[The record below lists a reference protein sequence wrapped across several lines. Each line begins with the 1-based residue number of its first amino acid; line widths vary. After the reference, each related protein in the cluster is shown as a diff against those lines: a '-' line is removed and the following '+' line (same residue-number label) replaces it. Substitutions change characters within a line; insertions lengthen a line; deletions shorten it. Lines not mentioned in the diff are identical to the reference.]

1 MDLILILVFA
11 LFGFFAG
18 IITGLIPGLH
28 VNNFAFIAL
37 ALFINS
43 EPEFSLLISI
53 FIISM
58 SLTSSFIEFIPNLLL
73 FLPDSDNFLSIL
85 PGQKMFLQGKAFQA
99 VYLTAFAGLVSGVIS
114 IIIFYPLLF
123 FFDSLWFLVKDFIWV
138 LLVIVL
144 ILMVFEKKS
153 FKEWFFTLII
163 VLLSGFLGLVS
174 FEFLF
179 IDEPLFSLIA
189 GFFGISAILNSLE
202 SKGYSVKQSLDIE
215 PIDFLQTIKL
225 TSISL
230 FAGLFIALMPGV
242 SPALTALILSQM
254 IGTISSKEFLFVIG
268 SVSMTNFVFS
278 FGALISIEKARSG
291 AALAISNLIVL
302 TQNEVI
308 LIMGI
313 SLIIIP
319 LAFLTCLF
327 LSKKLINELNKIN
340 LRPLLIAILLFQLVL
355 VFFFSGF
362 LGLVVS
368 FLALIIAFLAADL
381 GVKRS
386 TCMSCIML
394 PMVIRFF

>member
-340 LRPLLIAILLFQLVL
+340 LRPLLITILLFQLVL

>member
-153 FKEWFFTLII
+153 FKGWFFTLII

-340 LRPLLIAILLFQLVL
+340 LRPLLITILLFQLVL